1 MQRDDVPLCV
11 DLDGTLLRSDLLI
24 ESALAGVRR
33 NPLDALRLP
42 GWLRRGRAHLKRR
55 LAERAGLDVTRLPY
69 DARVI
74 AWLREEAGSR
84 RTILCTAADGA
95 LAEAVAA
102 HVGGFDEV
110 LASDGV
116 RNLSATAKAQLLSAR
131 FGERGF
137 DYAADAEADLHVWR
151 RARRAIVVNAPA
163 GLPARVREVCE
174 VERVF
179 ARERGGWRDALRA
192 LRPHQ
197 WLKNLLVLLPMLAA
211 HLLFSP
217 AAVSRALLAFACFCL
232 CASAAYLVNDLL
244 DLQADRQH
252 PRKRGRPFAAGTLPI
267 RWGMLAS
274 PLLAGAALLLAL
286 CLSREFAA
294 VLFVY
299 AATTIAYSL
308 YLKRIAILDVVTL
321 AALYTIRII
330 GGAVA
335 IPVPA
340 SHWLLAFSM
349 FLFLSLA
356 MVKRYAEVRS
366 VAAAGRVQVAGR
378 GYATHDLRRIQA
390 LGIGSGCLSVLVL
403 AFYID
408 STASQALYRHQEYLW
423 ALTPALLYWIG
434 RVWSVA
440 RRGGMHDDPLVF
452 ATTDRAS
459 LIVAGVCT
467 LIVAAAI

>member
-42 GWLRRGRAHLKRR
+42 GWLRRGRAALKRR
-55 LAERAGLDVTRLPY
+55 LAERAGLDVARLPY
-69 DARVI
+69 DVRVVE
-74 AWLREEAGSR
+74 WLHGEAGSR
-84 RTILCTAADGA
+84 RKILCTAADA
-95 LAEAVAA
+95 SLAEAVAA

-110 LASDGV
+110 LASDGAN
-116 RNLSATAKAQLLSAR
+116 NLSAAAKAQLLCAR

-137 DYAADAEADLHVWR
+137 DYAADTEADLQVWR

-163 GLPARVREVCE
+163 GLADRVRGVCE

-179 ARERGGWRDALRA
+179 GRENGGWRDVLRA

-197 WLKNLLVLLPMLAA
+197 WLKNLLVLLPLLAA

-232 CASAAYLVNDLL
+232 CASAAYLANDLL

-252 PRKRGRPFAAGTLPI
+252 PRKRSRPFASGALPI
-267 RWGMLAS
+267 RAGVAAS
-274 PLLAGAALLLAL
+274 PLLAAAALLLAL

-294 VLFVY
+294 VLLAY
-299 AATTIAYSL
+299 ATTTVAYSL
-308 YLKRIAILDVVTL
+308 YLKRVAILDVVTL

-366 VAAAGRVQVAGR
+366 VAEAGRVQVAGR
-378 GYATHDLRRIQA
+378 GYAAQDLRRIEI

-459 LIVAGVCT
+459 LVVAVVCA